1 LASVVTDAAGAAKPT
16 ESTGLSGGLG
26 EIAERAVRPGD
37 DPARHA
43 AFWELIAY

>member
-1 LASVVTDAAGAAKPT
+1 MVGHGLGRIEDAAG
-16 ESTGLSGGLG
+16 LG
-26 EIAERAVRPGD
+26 EMAERAVRPGD